1 MWSYGVGVTEGITF
15 ASHWDALQ
23 WLKEHG
29 FRVNDDVARLTTED
43 EVVARCLSWE
53 QRRGQLDFEIDGV
66 VVKVDD
72 VELQRRLG
80 VVGRDPR
87 WAIAWKFPPTTAIT
101 RLKGVQWNVGKFGD
115 MHPFAELEPVHVGGV
130 TVKLATLHN
139 EEDIVRKDLRPGEDV
154 IVLRAGDVIPQV
166 LSPAPHVVENKKRPR
181 DPAAAQALPVLQHR
195 DGQGRGRG
203 LHQVPQ
209 PRLPRAPLA
218 AAQALR
224 LARGDGH
231 RRAGGEAGRP
241 APAGGP
247 GQDPGRLLP
256 PRRRAAH
263 RARGLGP
270 DQRRAHG
277 GQHRRLQGP
286 RLRARALRRRPGG
299 GRLRHRAQPRP
310 AVPHHRRAAGRHARA
325 DRGHAGRRAQ
335 DGREDR
341 RAARR
346 PADARPHRR
355 PARARASRSS
365 SRGRRPARARWRA
378 RPSSSPARSP
388 TSRASRPASASSPP
402 AGA

>member
-1 MWSYGVGVTEGITF
+1 MAQG
-15 ASHWDALQ
+15 
-23 WLKEHG
+23 
-29 FRVNDDVARLTTED
+29 ARLPRQRRRRAAD
-43 EVVARCLSWE
+43 DGGRGRRPLPVLGAAPRPARLRDRR
-53 QRRGQLDFEIDGV
+53 RRGQGRRRRAAAPPRRRGARSALGDRLEVPAHDG
-66 VVKVDD
+66 DHA
-72 VELQRRLG
+72 VEGRAVERRQ
-80 VVGRDPR
+80 VRRHAPVRRARARPR
-87 WAIAWKFPPTTAIT
+87 
-101 RLKGVQWNVGKFGD
+101 RRRHGQ
-115 MHPFAELEPVHVGGV
+115 
-130 TVKLATLHN
+130 
-139 EEDIVRKDLRPGEDV
+139 
-154 IVLRAGDVIPQV
+154 AGDAAQRGGHRPQG
-166 LSPAPHVVENKKRPR
+166 PAPGRGRHRAARRRRHPAGALARAARRREQEAPA
-181 DPAAAQALPVLQHR
+181 DPAAARALPVLRHR

-247 GQDPGRLLP
+247 GQDPRRLLP
-256 PRRRAAH
+256 PRRRPAH
-263 RARGLGP
+263 RARGLGA

-286 RLRARALRRRPGG
+286 RLRARALRDRPGG

-310 AVPHHRRAAGRHARA
+310 AVPHHRRAARGHARA

-346 PADARPHRR
+346 REDARRSSAIF
-355 PARARASRSS
+355 ARRAS
-365 SRGRRPARARWRA
+365 
-378 RPSSSPARSP
+378 
-388 TSRASRPASASSPP
+388 
-402 AGA
+402 